1 MCGFRIVL
9 IYNELDSG
17 YVWVYVG
24 IKKKGLEKKKGKRGM
39 IIH

>member
-17 YVWVYVG
+17 MYGCMWF
-24 IKKKGLEKKKGKRGM
+24 KEKKEKRKEVKEG
-39 IIH
+39 

>member
-24 IKKKGLEKKKGKRGM
+24 TKKKWLRKKKGRRGK
-39 IIH
+39 IIN